1 MSDVFLCFVV
11 VNMFHTTT
19 DSINCYF
26 FLTFSFYNRPK
37 AAPYYGGTSLFIQ
50 CSKGNIEMVQTLI
63 KNGIDINAI
72 HPYTKV
78 DGVSRTP
85 LESVL
90 SVECWKSG
98 QTVAL
103 IELLKK
109 NGVKL
114 MKKSVAHV
122 LIDKLYQEE
131 DKMKILALLCEE

>member
-1 MSDVFLCFVV
+1 
-11 VNMFHTTT
+11 
-19 DSINCYF
+19 
-26 FLTFSFYNRPK
+26 
-37 AAPYYGGTSLFIQ
+37 
-50 CSKGNIEMVQTLI
+50 MVQTLI

-78 DGVSRTP
+78 AGVSRTP

-109 NGVKL
+109 NGVNL
-114 MKKSVAHV
+114 MKRSVALV
-122 LIDKLYQEE
+122 LFEKLHNISFNTF
-131 DKMKILALLCEE
+131 MLSNNTRANIILALLCDE

>member
-1 MSDVFLCFVV
+1 
-11 VNMFHTTT
+11 MFHTTT

-26 FLTFSFYNRPK
+26 FPSFSFYNRPK

-72 HPYTKV
+72 HPYTKI

-109 NGVKL
+109 NGVNL
-114 MKKSVAHV
+114 MKRSVALV
-122 LIDKLYQEE
+122 LFEKLHNISFNTF
-131 DKMKILALLCEE
+131 MLSNNTRANIILALLCDE